1 MKKKL
6 LSLALVLACALSML
20 QVPASATFSSE
31 DSFSLA
37 TIQAKATELIQ
48 IAFNQGVIPD
58 QNNSDITS
66 LYLYDS
72 IPIYELQPDNT
83 LSEAYSIK
91 YYPIFDQNDVARGM
105 IIARLQSDNATLT
118 CEYNTFFCEEL
129 TTYKQNDAEV
139 CFIFDQENIIIYD
152 GYQTDTI
159 LHSATLKDDS
169 RGVFNMDTA
178 STTQFANLDSSAT
191 SAFQLAELDRSA
203 ISPAMVLNPLST
215 TATTSSTSGSLSV
228 PIITQSPWEYGC
240 WAASAVCA
248 GRYLNPS
255 VRLTVTDVMN
265 DYAGGKDIGKSYMA
279 IQDVLAY
286 EYGYETNQ
294 HLVSS
299 LNMGNVMD
307 SIGVGYDN
315 GDPIVARVS
324 YKGLKEGHFIVVRGY
339 VYTAGTGTADC
350 ATIMDSLTGSGFRI
364 LSVVGTGESMTFKYT
379 PLSGT
384 TLYDVGLYL
393 TVTR

>member
-1 MKKKL
+1 MKKKI
-6 LSLALVLACALSML
+6 LSLALILACALSIL
-20 QVPASATFSSE
+20 QVPASATVSSE
-31 DSFSLA
+31 DSFPLA
-37 TIQAKATELIQ
+37 TIQAEATKLIQ
-48 IAFNQGVIPD
+48 IAFNQGVVPG
-58 QNNSDITS
+58 QNNSNIKS

-83 LSEAYSIK
+83 FSEADCIK
-91 YYPIFDQNDVARGM
+91 YYPIFDQDDVARGM
-105 IIARLQSDNATLT
+105 IIARLQGDNATLT

-129 TTYKQNDAEV
+129 TTYKQNDAKV
-139 CFIFDQENIIIYD
+139 CFIFDQEDIIIYD
-152 GYQTDTI
+152 GYQADAV
-159 LHSATLKDDS
+159 LHSAALKDDS
-169 RGVFNMDTA
+169 RGVFDVDTA
-178 STTQFANLDSSAT
+178 STTQFTELDSDTT
-191 SAFQLAELDRSA
+191 STAQLAELDRGA
-203 ISPAMVLNPLST
+203 MSPAMVLNPSSM

-228 PIITQSPWEYGC
+228 SIITQSPWVNGC

-255 VRLTVTDVMN
+255 IKLTVTDVMN
-265 DYAGGKDIGKSYMA
+265 DYAGGEDVAKSYMEV
-279 IQDVLAY
+279 QDVLAY

-294 HLVSS
+294 HLVFS
-299 LNMGNVMD
+299 LTMGDVMD

-324 YKGLKEGHFIVVRGY
+324 YEGLKRGHFIVVRGY

-350 ATIMDSLTGSGFRI
+350 ATIMDSLNGSGFRI

-384 TLYDVGLYL
+384 KLYDVGLYL

>member
-1 MKKKL
+1 MKKKM
-6 LSLALVLACALSML
+6 LSLALVLACALSIL
-20 QVPASATFSSE
+20 QVPASATFSYE
-31 DSFSLA
+31 DPFSLA
-37 TIQAKATELIQ
+37 AIQAEATELIQ
-48 IAFNQGVIPD
+48 IAFNQGVIPG
-58 QNNSDITS
+58 QNNSNITS
-66 LYLYDS
+66 LYLCDS
-72 IPIYELQPDNT
+72 IPIYELQSDNI
-83 LSEAYSIK
+83 LSEADDIK

-105 IIARLQSDNATLT
+105 IIARLQGNNETLT

-139 CFIFDQENIIIYD
+139 CFIFDQEDIIIYD
-152 GYQTDTI
+152 GYQADTI
-159 LHSATLKDDS
+159 LHSAALKDDS

-191 SAFQLAELDRSA
+191 STSQLAKLDRST

-228 PIITQSPWEYGC
+228 PIITQSPWENGC

-255 VRLTVTDVMN
+255 VRLTVTDVMKN
-265 DYAGGKDIGKSYMA
+265 YAGGQDVAKSY
-279 IQDVLAY
+279 ISVQDVLAY

-294 HLVSS
+294 HLLSS
-299 LNMGNVMD
+299 LTMRAVMN
-307 SIGVGYDN
+307 SIGVGTDN
-315 GDPIVARVS
+315 GDPIIARVS
-324 YKGLKEGHFIVVRGY
+324 YSGLSSGHFIVVRGY
-339 VYTAGTGTADC
+339 IYTAGTGTLDR
-350 ATIMDSLTGSGFRI
+350 ATIMDSLYGSGFRI

-384 TLYDVGLYL
+384 TLYDVGMYL
-393 TVTR
+393 TFTR